1 MDQRNLQASDLVE
14 VFGSE
19 KIAADMIAHQT
30 ELSKDQIKA
39 LGKFFQVD
47 PGLFL

>member
-1 MDQRNLQASDLVE
+1 MRSLSI
-14 VFGSE
+14 E
-19 KIAADMIAHQT
+19 KAIATDIITKQIEFT
-30 ELSKDQIKA
+30 KEQIKA